1 MNLNCF
7 IKRDARIGCVAGLT
21 LMLAVSGCLV
31 TSESHQ
37 NRSGNYISDATFNQ
51 IKPGQTTEQWVRAT
65 LGPPNSETAIGDD
78 GKLLKWSYTER
89 HESSGAVF
97 LIFGGHHENETTHTA
112 YVETHHG
119 VVTSAW
125 RG

>member
-1 MNLNCF
+1 MRSIWLGP
-7 IKRDARIGCVAGLT
+7 RRAMVESAVTLG
-21 LMLAVSGCLV
+21 LMLFTGCLV

-37 NRSGNYISDATFNQ
+37 NRSGNYVSDATFNQ

-65 LGPPNSETAIGDD
+65 LGVPNSETAIEDD

-97 LIFGGHHENETTHTA
+97 LIFGGHHENETTHVA
-112 YVETHHG
+112 YVEIHHG
-119 VVTSAW
+119 VVTKAW
-125 RG
+125 RE